1 MSELRSPSSYPFRE
15 FPVGDDSRVKVE
27 VPIQGCS
34 LREHGSSETK
44 NWTRGRENLGV
55 AILKQATNVMIQIVW
70 KKLKLIAVSYKI
82 WRRFSFKTTP
92 LNDFC
97 IGKSINPLSLTNSS

>member
-1 MSELRSPSSYPFRE
+1 MKYVVLVPTLLGSFQLEMTRVWKLRYPYKDARY
-15 FPVGDDSRVKVE
+15 GNMARRK
-27 VPIQGCS
+27 
-34 LREHGSSETK
+34 LRIEPG
-44 NWTRGRENLGV
+44 GRENLGV